1 MNLRTYIVKA
11 LYPICSNEVQIL
23 IDQMRNSPDKFTEL
37 MEDMPYRTSS
47 PWARA
52 LNRGNHFELIDTI
65 AIKQQSKLM
74 KNALAKQLILE
85 GLFESSQRAEAKGT
99 NNNFFDS
106 IKDTSYTQ
114 DAQPLSNVRMNKAQ
128 YDIARKFSDADALA
142 QKKTMKMQ
150 TKGRR

>member
-1 MNLRTYIVKA
+1 
-11 LYPICSNEVQIL
+11 
-23 IDQMRNSPDKFTEL
+23 MRNSPDKFTEL

-114 DAQPLSNVRMNKAQ
+114 VAQPLVNEGPTKILMSNTQ
-128 YDIARKFSDADALA
+128 YDLAKQYAEAYA
-142 QKKTMKMQ
+142 QKKTIKMN

>member
-128 YDIARKFSDADALA
+128 YDIARKFADADALA